1 MLEKF
6 REKYSKFF
14 LPSPGIKNRPLE
26 QLKKIKLSPPPHE
39 LKQISNTDI
48 YKPSRNPSTRPGFGG
63 YTITPYS
70 PLQTA
75 FSCTLTTLKYTSENE
90 NKYITFDEFS
100 VQINEN
106 GLAPSDYGHVNQCV
120 GFLSGESI
128 LCIFSLLLVLG
139 ISMFAGYML
148 MGIDTMDK
156 FEDPKMRPLTVPLE
170 AGK

>member
-1 MLEKF
+1 M
-6 REKYSKFF
+6 
-14 LPSPGIKNRPLE
+14 
-26 QLKKIKLSPPPHE
+26 
-39 LKQISNTDI
+39 
-48 YKPSRNPSTRPGFGG
+48 
-63 YTITPYS
+63 
-70 PLQTA
+70 
-75 FSCTLTTLKYTSENE
+75 
-90 NKYITFDEFS
+90 
-100 VQINEN
+100 
-106 GLAPSDYGHVNQCV
+106 NQCV